1 MANFHFDLVSPEKLL
16 FTGEVEQV
24 DLPGSEGDMGVLADH
39 APLVTTL
46 RPGIIV
52 VHREGGDMRVVVN
65 GGFAEVGPAGLTVL
79 ADTAVPIEEFDRSV
93 LAAEINDTEED
104 VADSTD
110 GWQRDKLAR
119 RLQQLQ
125 ALQEALTH

>member
-16 FTGEVEQV
+16 FTGDAEQV
-24 DLPGSEGDMGVLADH
+24 DLPGSEGDMGVLANH

-52 VHREGGDMRVVVN
+52 VYRNEGDIRIVVN

-79 ADTAVPIEEFDRSV
+79 AAILVASVARQSAIMAIERTHGLRNRERTS
-93 LAAEINDTEED
+93 TGSQS
-104 VADSTD
+104 DSP
-110 GWQRDKLAR
+110 
-119 RLQQLQ
+119 
-125 ALQEALTH
+125 

>member
-16 FTGEVEQV
+16 ITGEVEQV
-24 DLPGSEGDMGVLADH
+24 DLPGSEGDMGVLANH

-79 ADTAVPIEEFDRSV
+79 ADMAVPLEEYDRSL

-119 RLQQLQ
+119 RLQQLKELEA
-125 ALQEALTH
+125 ALSH

>member
-16 FTGEVEQV
+16 FTGDAEQV
-24 DLPGSEGDMGVLADH
+24 DLPGSEGDMGVLANH

-52 VHREGGDMRVVVN
+52 VYRNDGDMRIVVN
-65 GGFAEVGPAGLTVL
+65 GGFAEVGPTGLTVL
-79 ADTAVPIEEFDRSV
+79 ADMAVPLEEYDRSL

-125 ALQEALTH
+125 ALQEALSV

>member
-16 FTGEVEQV
+16 YAGDVEQV

-79 ADTAVPIEEFDRSV
+79 ADMAVPLEEYDRSL
-93 LAAEINDTEED
+93 LAAEIKDTEED

-125 ALQEALTH
+125 ALQEVLSH